1 MKSVV
6 QAAWLMT
13 SAVGSLV
20 VVVVAQSHF
29 FTSQVSVFVSDKS
42 FYHRNPRVF
51 YPRIEKLWVLTM
63 KSFVFELL

>member
-29 FTSQVSVFVSDKS
+29 FTSQVSVFVG
-42 FYHRNPRVF
+42 Y
-51 YPRIEKLWVLTM
+51 